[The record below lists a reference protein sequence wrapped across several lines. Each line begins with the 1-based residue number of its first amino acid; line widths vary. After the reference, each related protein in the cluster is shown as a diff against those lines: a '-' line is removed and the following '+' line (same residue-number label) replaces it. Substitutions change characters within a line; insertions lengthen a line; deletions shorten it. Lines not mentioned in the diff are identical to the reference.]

1 MGSQMNK
8 LDERTVVSKGKY
20 HVESVADDEI
30 ILMHVESGGFFSLGS
45 TSLRIWQLLE
55 QPQTIHSLCE
65 CLINEFDVPREQ
77 CLVDVVQLIS
87 NLKDRDLIDISR
99 ASAG

>member
-1 MGSQMNK
+1 MNE
-8 LDERTVVSKGKY
+8 LDEKTLISKGQY

-45 TSLRIWQLLE
+45 TSRRIWELLE
-55 QPQTIHSLCE
+55 QPQTIDSLCE
-65 CLINEFDVPREQ
+65 CLIREFNVPREQ
-77 CLVDVVQLIS
+77 CLADVVQLVIK
-87 NLKDRDLIDISR
+87 LKERDLIDISR